1 MTTEIYV
8 FSGTG
13 NSFAVA
19 RDLAE
24 RIEGHV
30 LSIPRLMVRDQVES
44 DADLLGLVFPV
55 YHKSFPLIVKRF
67 AAKLHVRDGSY
78 LFAVYTCGDTAGLAV
93 DHLRDVL
100 EERGIE
106 LAAGYAVR
114 MPYNYITPT
123 PTLRGFF
130 HSFTLRQI
138 PVETQKALVEAAAA
152 KVASVA
158 AAVRARETGT
168 FERTTD
174 VITPLTERL
183 GLPETL
189 GKWAW
194 MKIAGVENSPD
205 LPFLEARQ
213 VMDRA
218 FWAED
223 ACNGCRV
230 CARICPVQNIEM
242 VRDRPRWQGRC
253 EQCFACLQWCP
264 QKAIQFREA
273 TVSKRRYHHPDVTLA
288 DMLGLS
294 PG

>member
-1 MTTEIYV
+1 MSAEILV

-13 NSFAVA
+13 NSLAVA
-19 RDLAE
+19 QDLSNRMEAKL
-24 RIEGHV
+24 
-30 LSIPRLMVRDQVES
+30 LSIPTLMTRHQVS
-44 DADLLGLVFPV
+44 IDADLVGLVFPV

-67 AAKLHVRDGSY
+67 IEKLHVRHGAY
-78 LFAVYTCGDTAGLAV
+78 VFAVCTCGDTPGLAL
-93 DHLRDVL
+93 DHLRVL
-100 EERGIE
+100 LGFRGVE

-130 HSFTLRQI
+130 RSFTLRQI
-138 PVETQKALVEAAAA
+138 PVETQQALAEAAAA

-168 FERTTD
+168 FERTSD

-194 MKIAGVENSPD
+194 MKIAGVENPPD

-218 FWAED
+218 FWADD

-242 VRDRPRWQGRC
+242 MRDRPRWQGRC

-264 QKAIQFREA
+264 EEAIQFREA